1 MGGTDIPEEDQKKMK
16 THLEKYYEKMGK
28 KAPWQKEDSNG
39 GIDMDELN
47 ALIEKIKRL
56 EDSVKQFEK
65 FMLDYREK
73 EKV

>member
-28 KAPWQKEDSNG
+28 KAPWQKKDSNG

-47 ALIEKIKRL
+47 ALIEKVKQL

-65 FMLDYREK
+65 FMLDYQEK